1 MARGDNILFTA
12 LAAAATGDDGEGGG
26 GGDGECG
33 GSGDGQRTNDGG
45 ATTATSRRGSS
56 GRGSGAA
63 MAATTLGTTVAAQ
76 WACAGGR
83 GLWAWA
89 GMWYGCGARRTAR
102 SAMATM
108 TSHTQNM
115 APDVLENQLKSHLY
129 ALFFPSG
136 GACGGRLG
144 AAPGKKLRE
153 VYGQHS

>member
-1 MARGDNILFTA
+1 M
-12 LAAAATGDDGEGGG
+12 
-26 GGDGECG
+26 
-33 GSGDGQRTNDGG
+33 
-45 ATTATSRRGSS
+45 
-56 GRGSGAA
+56 AA
-63 MAATTLGTTVAAQ
+63 MTLGTTVAGLLRSGHVLVGA
-76 WACAGGR
+76 ACGR
-83 GLWAWA
+83 GL
-89 GMWYGCGARRTAR
+89 GCGMGVAHA
-102 SAMATM
+102 SPHGAMAM